1 MILLRRIPA
10 ILLMTV
16 VVLATLLSACNK
28 DVPQSEL
35 DRFVTHIESMPRTA
49 VVDTLRI
56 LADGPMPAAAYACY
70 ELGNVF
76 YSAAAESARIHGWND
91 DFASVNLDSAQI
103 WFESAV
109 ARDSTFVEAYV
120 NLGSLW
126 DDRADMMAARS
137 EREVRVANARDMYEK
152 ALSIRPYDEKAR
164 CNLGSLHK
172 RQNNF
177 EAAMNEY
184 LAVLEHD
191 AHSSLAHYN
200 LAILFATQ
208 KIYREALT
216 EFELA
221 VKFDPD
227 GDIGDRSRDNMKIIR
242 DLMEIEAA
250 EVRKQS

>member
-1 MILLRRIPA
+1 
-10 ILLMTV
+10 
-16 VVLATLLSACNK
+16 
-28 DVPQSEL
+28 
-35 DRFVTHIESMPRTA
+35 
-49 VVDTLRI
+49 
-56 LADGPMPAAAYACY
+56 
-70 ELGNVF
+70 
-76 YSAAAESARIHGWND
+76 
-91 DFASVNLDSAQI
+91 
-103 WFESAV
+103 
-109 ARDSTFVEAYV
+109 
-120 NLGSLW
+120 
-126 DDRADMMAARS
+126 
-137 EREVRVANARDMYEK
+137 
-152 ALSIRPYDEKAR
+152 
-164 CNLGSLHK
+164 
-172 RQNNF
+172 
-177 EAAMNEY
+177 MNEY